1 MEIDYTSRDFA
12 ALKTDLI
19 NLIKA
24 KTNTSW
30 NPTDYSD
37 LGNVLVESFAYM
49 GDIMSH
55 YLDRIANETSI
66 DTAIKTSTLLNF
78 ANLYDYI
85 ISGPTPSTVY
95 VTFTNGVNS
104 TSSYD
109 IPIGTQVIAPLSY
122 GPFAQVYFET
132 VEAATALAPG
142 ASITLLCEEGK
153 TVNTDRPDQIDS
165 NYNKALPANLGTSN
179 GSEDQTFLVY
189 DYGLVNKS
197 LTVYVGQGTAFSSWS
212 YVDNLL
218 EYGPTDK
225 VFTVVRDAEG
235 FVSVVFG
242 DGVNGA
248 IPAANQLISA
258 VYKSSVGA
266 AGNIKSLLINEVT
279 FIPGN
284 LDIQV
289 PTLIEVSNSLPS
301 SGGADA
307 DTFEQLRKKVK
318 AAIGTRKRAVTLQD
332 YADLA
337 LMVPQVG
344 KAKASSNVYSLVNLY
359 IQGPNDLTPAPGYL
373 QAKNIVSA
381 SGNGTTVTY
390 TCKALNPHGLSV
402 GDVITISGM
411 YLTAYNLTNAV
422 VASVPTDL
430 TFTVTNAA
438 TGTWVTVDAEGRTGL
453 AIKTQTG
460 SNPALTNTWN
470 NIATDLTRYFADK
483 TPAGIS
489 LNILPPSYVPIYLK
503 YTATV
508 DPAYKESDIKLA
520 VYQAM
525 LGPNGMFEYNN
536 NTFGDSIPLS
546 VVTAAIQNIPG
557 ILSVVINKLN
567 TDDGSSAATISLLD
581 PQIPFLTASS
591 LTAVI
596 NGGIE

>member
-12 ALKTDLI
+12 ALKADLI
-19 NLIKA
+19 KLIRA
-24 KTNTSW
+24 KTNTNW

-66 DTAIKTSTLLNF
+66 DTAIKTDTLLNF
-78 ANLYDYI
+78 ANLYDYVV
-85 ISGPTPSTVY
+85 SGPTPSTVY
-95 VTFTNGVNS
+95 VTFKNGDSS
-104 TSSYD
+104 TTSYD

-122 GPFAQVYFET
+122 GPYAQVYFET
-132 VEAATALAPG
+132 LEAATALAPG

-165 NYNKALPANLGTSN
+165 NYNKALPANLGTSD
-179 GSEDQTFLVY
+179 GSADQTFLVY

-197 LTVYVGQGTAFSSWS
+197 LTVYVGQGTTFSSWS
-212 YVDNLL
+212 YIDNLL
-218 EYGPTDK
+218 GSGPTDK

-235 FVSVVFG
+235 FVRIVFG
-242 DGVNGA
+242 DGVNGS
-248 IPAANQLISA
+248 IPASNQLISA
-258 VYKSSVGA
+258 VYKSSVGV
-266 AGNIKSLLINEVT
+266 AGNIKSLLISEVT

-289 PTLIEVSNSLPS
+289 PTYIEVTNSLPS

-318 AAIGTRKRAVTLQD
+318 AAISTRKRAVTLQD

-337 LMVPQVG
+337 LMIPQVG
-344 KAKASSNVYSLVNLY
+344 KAKTSSNVYSLVNLY
-359 IQGPNDLTPAPGYL
+359 IQGPNDLSPAPGYP
-373 QAKNIVSA
+373 QAKNIESA

-390 TCKALNPHGLSV
+390 TCKDLNPHGLSV

-411 YLTAYNLTNAV
+411 YLPAYNLSNAI
-422 VASVPTDL
+422 VASVPTTQ
-430 TFTVTNAA
+430 TFTVTNTA
-438 TGTWVTVDAEGRTGL
+438 TGTWNSVTAEGRTGL
-453 AIKTQTG
+453 AIKTATA
-460 SNPALTNTWN
+460 SSSALTNTWN
-470 NIATDLTRYFADK
+470 AIASDVAKYFADK

-508 DPAYKESDIKLA
+508 DPAYKKANIKLA

-525 LGPNGMFEYNN
+525 LGVNGMFQYEN

-546 VVTAAIQNIPG
+546 VVMAKIQNIPG

-567 TDDGSSAATISLLD
+567 TDDGSSAGTIVLSNS
-581 PQIPFLTASS
+581 QIPFLTASS

>member
-12 ALKTDLI
+12 ALKADLI
-19 NLIKA
+19 NLIKSR
-24 KTNTSW
+24 TNTNW
-30 NPTDYSD
+30 DPTDYSD

-66 DTAIKTSTLLNF
+66 DTAIKTDTLLNF
-78 ANLYDYI
+78 ANLYDYVV
-85 ISGPTPSTVY
+85 SGPTPSTVF
-95 VTFTNGVNS
+95 VTFTNRS
-104 TSSYD
+104 TTTSYD

-122 GPFAQVYFET
+122 GPYAQVYFET
-132 VEAATALAPG
+132 LQAATALAPG

-153 TVNTDRPDQIDS
+153 TVNTDRPDQVDS
-165 NYNKALPANLGTSN
+165 NYNKALPANLGTST
-179 GSEDQTFLVY
+179 GLEDQTFLIY

-225 VFTVVRDAEG
+225 VFTVLRDAEG

-242 DGVNGA
+242 DGINGS

-266 AGNIKSLLINEVT
+266 AGNIKSLLISEVT

-289 PTLIEVSNSLPS
+289 PTYIEVTNSLPS

-337 LMVPQVG
+337 LMVSQVG
-344 KAKASSNVYSLVNLY
+344 KAKASSSVYSLVNLY
-359 IQGPNDLTPAPGYL
+359 IQGPNDLTPAPGYP
-373 QAKNIVSA
+373 QVKNIESA

-390 TCKALNPHGLSV
+390 TCKTLNPHGLSV
-402 GDVITISGM
+402 GDVVTISGM
-411 YLTAYNLTNAV
+411 YLTAYNLSGVT

-430 TFTVTNAA
+430 TFTVTNTA
-438 TGTWVTVDAEGRTGL
+438 TGTWDTAIADGRTGL
-453 AIKTQTG
+453 AIKTATA
-460 SNPALTNTWN
+460 SSPALTNTWN
-470 NIATDLTRYFADK
+470 TIASEVTKYFADK
-483 TPAGIS
+483 IPAGIS
-489 LNILPPSYVPIYLK
+489 LNVLPPSYVPIYLK
-503 YTATV
+503 YTATI
-508 DPAYKESDIKLA
+508 DPAYKQADIKLA

-525 LGPNGMFEYNN
+525 LGLDGMFHYNN

-546 VVTAAIQNIPG
+546 LVTAEIQNIPG

-567 TDDGSSAATISLLD
+567 TDDGSSAGTIVLSD
-581 PQIPFLTASS
+581 SQIPFLTASN
-591 LTAVI
+591 LTSVI

>member
-12 ALKTDLI
+12 ALKADLI
-19 NLIKA
+19 NLIKSR
-24 KTNTSW
+24 TNTNW
-30 NPTDYSD
+30 DPTDYSD

-66 DTAIKTSTLLNF
+66 DTAIKTDTLLNF
-78 ANLYDYI
+78 ANLYDYV
-85 ISGPTPSTVY
+85 ISGPTPSTVF
-95 VTFTNGVNS
+95 VTFTNGS
-104 TSSYD
+104 TTTSYD

-132 VEAATALAPG
+132 VQAATALSPG

-225 VFTVVRDAEG
+225 VFTVIRDAEG
-235 FVSVVFG
+235 FVSVAFG
-242 DGVNGA
+242 DGINGS

-266 AGNIKSLLINEVT
+266 AGNIKSLLISEVT

-289 PTLIEVSNSLPS
+289 PTYIEVTNALPS

-332 YADLA
+332 YADLS

-359 IQGPNDLTPAPGYL
+359 IQGPNDLTPAPGYP
-373 QAKNIVSA
+373 QVKNIESA

-390 TCKALNPHGLSV
+390 TCKTLNPHGLSV

-411 YLTAYNLTNAV
+411 YLTAYNLSEVT

-438 TGTWVTVDAEGRTGL
+438 TGTWNTTTADGRTGL
-453 AIKTQTG
+453 AIKTATAV
-460 SNPALTNTWN
+460 SPALTNTWN
-470 NIATDLTRYFADK
+470 GIASEVTKYFADK
-483 TPAGIS
+483 VPAGIS

-503 YTATV
+503 YTATI
-508 DPAYKESDIKLA
+508 DPAYKQADIKLA
-520 VYQAM
+520 VYQTM
-525 LGPNGMFEYNN
+525 LGLDGMFHYNN

-546 VVTAAIQNIPG
+546 LVTAEIQNIPG

-567 TDDGSSAATISLLD
+567 TDDGSSAGTIVLSD
-581 PQIPFLTASS
+581 SQIPFLTASN
-591 LTAVI
+591 LTSVI

>member
-1 MEIDYTSRDFA
+1 MQIDYTSRDFA
-12 ALKTDLI
+12 ALKADLI
-19 NLIKA
+19 ELIRT
-24 KTNTSW
+24 KTNTNW
-30 NPTDYSD
+30 DPTDYSD

-66 DTAIKTSTLLNF
+66 ETAIKTDTLLNF

-85 ISGPTPSTVY
+85 VSGPTPATVY
-95 VTFTNGVNS
+95 VTFTNSASS
-104 TSSYD
+104 TSPYD

-122 GPFAQVYFET
+122 GPYAQVYFET

-165 NYNKALPANLGTSN
+165 NYNKALPANLGTSD
-179 GSEDQTFLVY
+179 GSEDQTFLIY

-225 VFTVVRDAEG
+225 VFTVTRDAEG

-242 DGVNGA
+242 DGVNGS
-248 IPAANQLISA
+248 IPGANQLISA
-258 VYKSSVGA
+258 VYKSSVGV
-266 AGNIKSLLINEVT
+266 AGNIKSLLISEVT

-289 PTLIEVSNSLPS
+289 PTYITVINSLPS
-301 SGGADA
+301 SGGADS

-318 AAIGTRKRAVTLQD
+318 AAIGTRKRAVTLKD
-332 YADLA
+332 YSDLA

-344 KAKASSNVYSLVNLY
+344 KAKAASSIYSLVNLY
-359 IQGPNDLTPAPGYL
+359 IQGPDDLTPAPGYP
-373 QAKNIVSA
+373 QAKNIESA

-390 TCKALNPHGLSV
+390 TCKVLNPHGLSV

-411 YLTAYNLTNAV
+411 YLPAYNLSNVT
-422 VASVPTDL
+422 VASVPTSE

-438 TGTWVTVDAEGRTGL
+438 TGTWNSVDASGRTGL
-453 AIKTQTG
+453 VIKTATASG
-460 SNPALTNTWN
+460 SAVTTTWN
-470 NIATDLTRYFADK
+470 SIADDVRAYFADK

-489 LNILPPSYVPIYLK
+489 LNLLPPSYVPVYLK
-503 YTATV
+503 YTATI
-508 DPAYKESDIKLA
+508 DAAYKQADIKLA

-525 LGPNGMFEYNN
+525 LGLNGMFQYNN

-546 VVTAAIQNIPG
+546 VVSAEIQNIPG

-567 TDDGSSAATISLLD
+567 TDDGSSAGTIVLSD
-581 PQIPFLTASS
+581 SQIPFLTASN

>member
-12 ALKTDLI
+12 ALKADLI

-24 KTNTSW
+24 RTNTNW
-30 NPTDYSD
+30 DPTDYSD

-66 DTAIKTSTLLNF
+66 DTAIKTDTLLTF
-78 ANLYDYI
+78 ANLYDYVV
-85 ISGPTPSTVY
+85 SGPTPSTVY
-95 VTFTNGVNS
+95 VTFTNSS
-104 TSSYD
+104 TTTSYD
-109 IPIGTQVIAPLSY
+109 IPISTQVIAPLSY
-122 GPFAQVYFET
+122 GPFSQVYFET
-132 VEAATALAPG
+132 LEAATALAPG

-165 NYNKALPANLGTSN
+165 NYNKALPANLGTSD
-179 GSEDQTFLVY
+179 GSEDQTFLIY

-242 DGVNGA
+242 DGINGS

-266 AGNIKSLLINEVT
+266 AGNIKSLLISEVT

-289 PTLIEVSNSLPS
+289 PTYIEVTNALPS

-332 YADLA
+332 YSDLA
-337 LMVPQVG
+337 LMVSQVG
-344 KAKASSNVYSLVNLY
+344 KAKAASNVYSLVNLY
-359 IQGPNDLTPAPGYL
+359 IQGPNDLTPAPGYP
-373 QAKNIVSA
+373 QVKNIASA

-402 GDVITISGM
+402 GDVITVSGM
-411 YLTAYNLTNAV
+411 YLTAYNLSEVT

-430 TFTVTNAA
+430 TFTVTNTA
-438 TGTWVTVDAEGRTGL
+438 TGTWDTTTADGRTGL
-453 AIKTQTG
+453 AIKTATA
-460 SNPALTNTWN
+460 SSPALTNTWN
-470 NIATDLTRYFADK
+470 TIAGDVTKYFADK
-483 TPAGIS
+483 IPAGVS
-489 LNILPPSYVPIYLK
+489 LNVLPPSYVPIYLK
-503 YTATV
+503 YTATI
-508 DPAYKESDIKLA
+508 DAAYKQADIKLA

-525 LGPNGMFEYNN
+525 LGLNGMFHYNN

-546 VVTAAIQNIPG
+546 LVTAEIQNIPG
-557 ILSVVINKLN
+557 ILSVAINKLN
-567 TDDGSSAATISLLD
+567 TDDGSSAGTIVLSD
-581 PQIPFLTASS
+581 SQIPFLTASN

>member
-12 ALKTDLI
+12 ALKADLI

-24 KTNTSW
+24 RTNTNW
-30 NPTDYSD
+30 DPTDYSD

-66 DTAIKTSTLLNF
+66 DTAIKTDTLLTF
-78 ANLYDYI
+78 ANLYDYVV
-85 ISGPTPSTVY
+85 SGPTPSTVY
-95 VTFTNGVNS
+95 VTFTNSS
-104 TSSYD
+104 TTTSYD
-109 IPIGTQVIAPLSY
+109 IPISTQVIAPLSY
-122 GPFAQVYFET
+122 GPFSQVYFET
-132 VEAATALAPG
+132 LEAATALAPG

-165 NYNKALPANLGTSN
+165 NYNKALPANLGTSD
-179 GSEDQTFLVY
+179 GSEDQTFLIY

-242 DGVNGA
+242 DGINGS

-266 AGNIKSLLINEVT
+266 AGNIKSLLISEVT

-289 PTLIEVSNSLPS
+289 PTYIEVTNSLPS

-337 LMVPQVG
+337 LMVSQVG

-359 IQGPNDLTPAPGYL
+359 IQGPNDLTPAPGYP
-373 QAKNIVSA
+373 QVKNIESA

-390 TCKALNPHGLSV
+390 TCKTLSPHGLSV

-411 YLTAYNLTNAV
+411 YLTAYNLSGVT

-438 TGTWVTVDAEGRTGL
+438 TGTWVTATADGRTGL
-453 AIKTQTG
+453 AIKTATA
-460 SNPALTNTWN
+460 SSPALTNTWN
-470 NIATDLTRYFADK
+470 SIASEITKYFADK
-483 TPAGIS
+483 IPAGIS
-489 LNILPPSYVPIYLK
+489 LNVLPPSYVPIYLK
-503 YTATV
+503 YTATI
-508 DPAYKESDIKLA
+508 DPAYKQADIKLA

-525 LGPNGMFEYNN
+525 LGLDGMFHYNN

-546 VVTAAIQNIPG
+546 LVTAEIQNIPG

-567 TDDGSSAATISLLD
+567 TDDGSSAGTIVLSD
-581 PQIPFLTASS
+581 SQIPFLTASN
-591 LTAVI
+591 LTSVI